1 MLTVRN
7 RRRFGLAVLVALLLA
22 SLQSAGCARSARATS
37 DVALVYDSDPKPPRV
52 GPNTFTIGLSGK
64 NDQRLAGARISLEGD
79 MSHPGMS
86 PVFGE
91 AREIA
96 PGQYRGTLDLNM
108 LGDWTVVFHITLAN
122 GQSFD
127 RQVQIPH
134 IRAT

>member
-1 MLTVRN
+1 MLMVGN
-7 RRRFGLAVLVALLLA
+7 HRRFGLSVFAVLLLA
-22 SLQSAGCARSARATS
+22 SLQSAGCARSSPAKY
-37 DVALVYDSDPKPPRV
+37 DVAFAYESDPKPPRV
-52 GPNTFTIGLSGK
+52 GLNTFTVVLTGR

-108 LGDWTVVFHITLAN
+108 LGDWIVVFHITLAS
-122 GQSFD
+122 GESFD
-127 RQVQIPH
+127 RQVELHH